1 MAYREP
7 GAGELDKH
15 VTLRRRDDVP
25 ADDMGLESVFS
36 DLNPRW
42 AKIEPVGSAI
52 YSGSVQTDSKV
63 THRVI
68 LRYRKGITTAFEVVH
83 GDTQYRVKRGFN
95 MNGKTRF
102 TVLEVEELGQTQPG
116 GGIYGE

>member
-15 VTLRRRDDVP
+15 VTLRRRDDEP

-42 AKIEPVGSAI
+42 AKIEPVGSAV
-52 YSGSVQTDSKV
+52 YTGSVQTESKV
-63 THRVI
+63 THRI
-68 LRYRKGITTAFEVVH
+68 TLRYRKGITTAFEVVH
-83 GDTQYRVKRGFN
+83 GDTQYRVRRGFN

-102 TVLEVEELGQTQPG
+102 TVLEVEELGLTQTD
-116 GGIYGE
+116 GGIYV